1 LITLFKKRFKDKQ
14 HLLDLTILQTHQ
26 GRNESVL
33 DYLSRLYQLAT
44 NRNISDDILLAVAVN
59 GLKPE
64 LKTIVMTKEPKNVE
78 ELRHCAT
85 LAEKAISSNTVNTI
99 SQTVL
104 EEIQTL
110 KDQLKSI
117 NIVQDVPPQ
126 TDNSYQNQQNQ
137 FYQPPQSMPYYVPQ
151 RPYYAPQRP
160 QNRVQQNRFQR
171 PRLIQNQR
179 QNYSNSQIHRPQRQS
194 NQQRYQPVDNQFKCF
209 YCGTNCQFKP
219 QCPARNVI
227 CHLCNKIGH
236 FSRVCQSSR
245 RVPPQ

>member
-1 LITLFKKRFKDKQ
+1 
-14 HLLDLTILQTHQ
+14 
-26 GRNESVL
+26 
-33 DYLSRLYQLAT
+33 
-44 NRNISDDILLAVAVN
+44 
-59 GLKPE
+59 
-64 LKTIVMTKEPKNVE
+64 MTKEPKNVE

-110 KDQLKSI
+110 KDQLKSV

-137 FYQPPQSMPYYVPQ
+137 FYQPPQSMPYY
-151 RPYYAPQRP
+151 APQRP
-160 QNRVQQNRFQR
+160 QNRIQQNRFQR
-171 PRLIQNQR
+171 PRLIQGQR

-209 YCGTNCQFKP
+209 FIVELIVSLNLNVQLEMLFAICAIKLAIFKGFVNRQEGFRHNRGTRQFE
-219 QCPARNVI
+219 I
-227 CHLCNKIGH
+227 
-236 FSRVCQSSR
+236 SSR
-245 RVPPQ
+245 TGTQK

>member
-1 LITLFKKRFKDKQ
+1 MITLFKSRFKDKQ

-44 NRNISDDILLAVAVN
+44 NRNISDDILLAVSMN
-59 GLKPE
+59 GLASK
-64 LKTIVMTKEPKNVE
+64 LKTIVLTKESKNVD

-85 LAEKAISSNTVNTI
+85 LAKKAIFSNTVNTI

-104 EEIQTL
+104 EEIQIL
-110 KDQLKSI
+110 KDQLKSV

-126 TDNSYQNQQNQ
+126 TRNSYQNQQNQ
-137 FYQPPQSMPYYVPQ
+137 LYQPPQSRPYYVPQ
-151 RPYYAPQRP
+151 RPQQRI
-160 QNRVQQNRFQR
+160 QRNRFQR
-171 PRLIQNQR
+171 PRLIQGQR
-179 QNYSNSQIHRPQRQS
+179 QNYSNSQINRPQRQS
-194 NQQRYQPVDNQFKCF
+194 IQQRYQPVDNQFQCL

-219 QCPARNVI
+219 QCPASNAV

-236 FSRVCQSSR
+236 FSRVCQSSS